1 LDAVIRSSSAPRAGP
16 SATCVEPDVCSPG
29 GNPVIDVPGERPIS
43 PPIVVGPVLVIALPA
58 NTAYDADV
66 PRFTVAVAAIADWVP
81 NAASVMN
88 AITIT
93 VNALMERRRDL

>member
-1 LDAVIRSSSAPRAGP
+1 
-16 SATCVEPDVCSPG
+16 
-29 GNPVIDVPGERPIS
+29 
-43 PPIVVGPVLVIALPA
+43 VVGPVLVIALPA

-88 AITIT
+88 AIPVT